1 MINEAKLATGYIYT
15 NVKGRNSI
23 LEFIDK
29 NGEVTLDQLKK
40 HFSEISESEGKT
52 FDIRYLTRNKHLI
65 DRNIK
70 KDGTSTYLLT
80 NKGRNVLEASK
91 KNIED

>member
-40 HFSEISESEGKT
+40 HFSTISESEGKT

-80 NKGRNVLEASK
+80 NKGKSVLEASR
-91 KNIED
+91 KNI